1 MTVLTA
7 EVLQLNEF
15 FVSVYVYRI
24 EVIQPIDVNKLRH
37 IAMFRRCLIIKK
49 QCFCLICF
57 AYYDSS

>member
-15 FVSVYVYRI
+15 FFSAYVYRI

-37 IAMFRRCLIIKK
+37 IAMFRRCLIIKNSV
-49 QCFCLICF
+49 FV
-57 AYYDSS
+57 